1 MLKFERPE
9 IAGKNTFKKGM
20 YVPISTYLPDTMSI
34 LTRLRLDDMREET
47 KGQYTDNMKAD
58 YQYTKYYLDGDNDE
72 IIIERIFCLNVR
84 GHNSWF
90 GIPSYDHGM
99 FHFYQR
105 PTSAFSFV
113 ARDTEDVGIL
123 FKQQYSRIIV
133 YSIDDTEPVENT
145 VKNLF
150 ENMEDTIKFMIEL
163 HKLNNKFVNSI
174 LSIPRY
180 IERVTP
186 DHFYNG
192 LVILEV

>member
-1 MLKFERPE
+1 
-9 IAGKNTFKKGM
+9 M

-58 YQYTKYYLDGDNDE
+58 YKYTKYYLDGDNDE

-84 GHNSWF
+84 GHSSWF

-150 ENMEDTIKFMIEL
+150 ENMEDTIKFMVEL